1 MHTGQV
7 GRASVQPRKIAIIA
21 YGSCHALLAYANA
34 LVRGIGAAQVFG
46 CARHQR
52 QEYSLLYGDA
62 NNPLDR
68 KQCGIA
74 KNKEFNEG

>member
-1 MHTGQV
+1 MCMSSATHYCHNCERLMLHLTG
-7 GRASVQPRKIAIIA
+7 I
-21 YGSCHALLAYANA
+21 CEC
-34 LVRGIGAAQVFG
+34 LVWGIGAAQVLG
-46 CARHQR
+46 RACHQR

-62 NNPLDR
+62 NNPFDR